1 MFNKYEWVDKAK
13 AELLELAKGN
23 CSEDELDEA
32 LYHLIDTAVIY
43 YSDCWDIAREFN
55 MTDWS
60 ELDYPVKNITQ
71 LAAYALREY
80 ASGAIDIQEIIEEAE
95 NV

>member
-1 MFNKYEWVDKAK
+1 MFNKYKWVDKAK